1 MLNRIR
7 RAASLTRVRYFPRG
21 RHRRPLRPSR
31 PTRVSASAASADES
45 TVVLDPALDGAGHW
59 HPLRGE
65 DTALVRPY
73 VLAHEERV
81 RRHPTVVIAPQLPT
95 DTWSA
100 LLGVH

>member
-7 RAASLTRVRYFPRG
+7 RAASLTRARYFPKG

-31 PTRVSASAASADES
+31 PTPAPASSAFADEPPA
-45 TVVLDPALDGAGHW
+45 VLGQDLGRASYW
-59 HPLRGE
+59 QPLRGE

-73 VLAHEERV
+73 VLAHEELA
-81 RRHPTVVIAPQLPT
+81 RRHPTVVIAPRMPT
-95 DTWSA
+95 DAWTT